1 MELGLEYIG
10 AGGLRVYRLGART
23 SRWSRLDLQRLSTMP
38 TGWHRISHHDIFP
51 LEKLFMTQE
60 NQHKT
65 ARTVTLVNY

>member
-10 AGGLRVYRLGART
+10 AGGLRVYRVSAHT
-23 SRWSRLDLQRLSTMP
+23 SRSARSDLQRLSHMP

-60 NQHKT
+60 NQRQT
-65 ARTVTLVNY
+65 VRTVTLVNY